1 MEEYSV
7 ATQVWKLSSV
17 DLAEIAVNSVIMSGF
32 KHELKQYWLGP
43 RYQTEGEEGNDLRQ
57 GSLFE
62 FFKIRF
68 DETRNK
74 TDKCAQC
81 SRQIS
86 S

>member
-43 RYQTEGEEGNDLRQ
+43 RYQTEGEEGNDL
-57 GSLFE
+57 S
-62 FFKIRF
+62 
-68 DETRNK
+68 
-74 TDKCAQC
+74 
-81 SRQIS
+81 
-86 S
+86 